1 MEPAYQDHLPED
13 RRYTVEHVWALPDG
27 AEAVCGITAYAQ
39 EQLGEVVYVGLPEP
53 GVRFAAG
60 ECFGTVESMKSASEL
75 YMPVTGEIASV
86 NRSLEDQ
93 PDLVNAEPYGGGWI
107 VRVRPDSP
115 EDARSDLL
123 LSAEGYRLLLRSL
136 REAG

>member
-1 MEPAYQDHLPED
+1 MDKARQDHLPED
-13 RRYTVEHVWALPDG
+13 RRYTDEHVWTLPDG

-53 GVRFAAG
+53 GARFAAG

-75 YMPVTGEIASV
+75 YMPVAGEIAAV
-86 NRSLEDQ
+86 NRRLEDQ

-115 EDARSDLL
+115 ESVLTDPL

-136 REAG
+136 REVG